1 MKIGTCDCSTSSLAA
16 PLSCY
21 PKKGLNHVASVHLN
35 ARTNDDCDA
44 NWAEECPIVHLVFE
58 TCPSDVKKGTDA
70 VTLL

>member
-1 MKIGTCDCSTSSLAA
+1 MALVIVV
-16 PLSCY
+16 PLLWLPSCY